1 MRWVRCALSLF
12 VSLAPALAQAPHVSF
27 GAIGGV
33 RLTDGIALR
42 DESRPYTVG
51 PAIEARFGGHV
62 AVEFNALYKRL
73 GSGYFIG
80 VPAAA
85 QGAGL
90 TAVISDVPPFEQLYS
105 ATRSRVHSWEFPVL
119 GKYYFGSRSQRSHFF
134 IQTGYCF
141 QRGWVS
147 SSAVWIQRITQTG
160 AILMQNLNH
169 DFVSSTSVGAVFGGG
184 LARKAGPLTFA
195 PTFRYTRWGV
205 RSDGAS
211 RNQAE
216 FLLALSF

>member
-1 MRWVRCALSLF
+1 LSLF

-33 RLTDGIALR
+33 RLTDGIAFR

-51 PAIEARFGGHV
+51 PAIEARFGDHM

-73 GSGYFIG
+73 GSAYFIG
-80 VPAAA
+80 APAAA
-85 QGAGL
+85 QGTGAI
-90 TAVISDVPPFEQLYS
+90 AVVSDVPPFEQLYA
-105 ATRSRVHSWEFPVL
+105 ATRGRVHSWEFPVL
-119 GKYYFGSRSQRSHFF
+119 GKYYFGSRSQRSRFF
-134 IQTGYCF
+134 VQTGYCF

-147 SSAVWIQRITQTG
+147 SSAVWIHRITQTG
-160 AILMQNLNH
+160 AILTQNLNY

-184 LARKAGPLTFA
+184 FTRKVGPLTFA

-205 RSDGAS
+205 RSDGAN